1 MTDTAYPH
9 VPRSAPATGAD
20 AERSLRLW
28 LNVDAIASGA
38 LGLLSIAGCTVLD
51 GPLGIPTAALASLG
65 VVLLVWAAALR
76 RVVTRPVLNR
86 PAAWVIVAINA
97 LWVLD
102 SIAVVFLGWFALTS
116 LGVTMVVLQAGAVV
130 VLLTMQ
136 GRALRA

>member
-9 VPRSAPATGAD
+9 VPRPTPATGAAAD
-20 AERSLRLW
+20 RSLRLW
-28 LNVDAIASGA
+28 LNADALASGA
-38 LGLLSIAGCTVLD
+38 LGLFSIAGCTVLD
-51 GPLGIPTAALASLG
+51 GPLGISTAALASLG
-65 VVLLVWAAALR
+65 VVLVVWAAALR

-102 SIAVVFLGWFALTS
+102 SIAVVALGWFALTS
-116 LGVTMVVLQAGAVV
+116 LGVTMVLLQAGAVV